1 QDLYLRDGGQ
11 RVDHLAHTVGQH
23 KTGEFTA
30 DGCRNAADRDR
41 GGASGGVGAGGLTAA
56 GQDAG
61 EFVPEIELRAVIQRV
76 VQGDFGDR
84 RLDQHLQRND
94 VELAQH
100 PLDDC
105 VFARGGIDQERVVTP
120 VGDDPD
126 AVFAFRSGD

>member
-1 QDLYLRDGGQ
+1 MCLHRYQRADLQPRRLVVQHHQLRRRQDLYLGDGGQ
-11 RVDHLAHTVGQH
+11 RVDHLAHPVGQH

-76 VQGDFGDR
+76 VEGDFGDR
-84 RLDQHLQRND
+84 RLD
-94 VELAQH
+94 
-100 PLDDC
+100 
-105 VFARGGIDQERVVTP
+105 
-120 VGDDPD
+120 
-126 AVFAFRSGD
+126 